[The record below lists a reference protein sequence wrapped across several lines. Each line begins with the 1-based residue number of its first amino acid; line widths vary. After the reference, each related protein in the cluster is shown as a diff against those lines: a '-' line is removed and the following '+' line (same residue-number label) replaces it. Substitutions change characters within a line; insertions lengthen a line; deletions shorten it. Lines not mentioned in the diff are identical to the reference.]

1 MIFLGGPGSGRG
13 KLCEG
18 LKQKF
23 KFTHLS
29 SGEIMKQE
37 ILSGSYRGDTL
48 YNMISNGEAVP
59 DIIVNDLIGETMMWT
74 ADGSEVRNFQRI

>member
-1 MIFLGGPGSGRG
+1 
-13 KLCEG
+13 
-18 LKQKF
+18 
-23 KFTHLS
+23 
-29 SGEIMKQE
+29 MKQE

-74 ADGSEVRNFQRI
+74 ADGSEV

>member
-1 MIFLGGPGSGRG
+1 
-13 KLCEG
+13 
-18 LKQKF
+18 
-23 KFTHLS
+23 
-29 SGEIMKQE
+29 MKQE

-74 ADGSEVRNFQRI
+74 AAGTDVRIF

>member
-1 MIFLGGPGSGRG
+1 M
-13 KLCEG
+13 CEG